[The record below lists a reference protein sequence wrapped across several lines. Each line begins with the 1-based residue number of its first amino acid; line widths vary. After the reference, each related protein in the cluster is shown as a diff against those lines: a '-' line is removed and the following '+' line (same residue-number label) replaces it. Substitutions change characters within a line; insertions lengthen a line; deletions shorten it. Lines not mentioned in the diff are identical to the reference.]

1 MRTSRATEPAGHFLG
16 VRLTLEEL
24 ALLDRFRESRELTTR
39 SDAVRALVRAA
50 DRLARGV
57 PDLPVGLQSRL
68 EELTEDGYANNL
80 DGALTLVLTYGLDE
94 VGRVHSD
101 RHTALRKSARET
113 AERRQTRRRA
123 DREGRELLER

>member
-1 MRTSRATEPAGHFLG
+1 LRTSRATVPADHFLG
-16 VRLTLEEL
+16 VRLTGEEI
-24 ALLDRFRESRELTTR
+24 ALLDRFRESRELATR

-68 EELTEDGYANNL
+68 EELIEDGYANNL

-94 VGRVHSD
+94 VGRVHTERLD
-101 RHTALRKSARET
+101 ALRKGARDT

-123 DREGRELLER
+123 DREGRGLLER